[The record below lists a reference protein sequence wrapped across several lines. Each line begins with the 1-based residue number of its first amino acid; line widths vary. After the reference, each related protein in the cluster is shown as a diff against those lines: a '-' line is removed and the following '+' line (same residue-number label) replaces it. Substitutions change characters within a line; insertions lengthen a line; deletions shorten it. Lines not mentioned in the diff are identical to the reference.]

1 MKHSIKFGLMG
12 GMILFC
18 LSMSLTSCEDILG
31 EWSKPTPATAGGGSA
46 VSVTGIT
53 LDPTTLSMK
62 VGDADVTLTATVTPD
77 NATDKAVTWGSD
89 NEAAATVTNGVV
101 HAVGEGTATITAKAG
116 DQTAT
121 CTVTVKVPYTA
132 QEYKKRSW
140 NGTKVDSVKQTATSP
155 TEIANDYTGTI
166 ASGWYTVTGDNVVI
180 SGDQTLTDDTYLI
193 LCDGAKLTITGQING
208 RTHNKSLYI
217 YGQEEGTG
225 QLVVT
230 NSTFAIYGSNSS
242 GTIEIHGG
250 VITAT
255 STSATGLY
263 YYGITMYGGKLN
275 ATGSMAGIGFDSGNF
290 DLYGGEVV
298 AEATTMLGIA
308 TGGGATLTVYGGKVQ
323 ATGGTGYQAI
333 LANIKSGTSGI
344 KFYFSTDGTT
354 DWDSGNSYNGTAA
367 PNKRYAKVE

>member
-1 MKHSIKFGLMG
+1 MKHLIK
-12 GMILFC
+12 
-18 LSMSLTSCEDILG
+18 SLLLVATLLALPLTFTSCEDILG
-31 EWSKPTPATAGGGSA
+31 EWSKPTPATTT

-193 LCDGAKLTITGQING
+193 LCDGAKLTINGQIDGSN
-208 RTHNKSLYI
+208 NKNLYI

-225 QLVVT
+225 KLVVT
-230 NSTFAIYGSNSS
+230 NSTYAIYGTANP
-242 GTIEIHGG
+242 GYTIEIHGG

-255 STSATGLY
+255 STSAAGLY

-275 ATGSMAGIGFDSGNF
+275 ATGNDGIRFASGNF

-298 AEATTMLGIA
+298 AEGTVTGICS
-308 TGGGATLTVYGGKVQ
+308 GSGLDILTVYGGKVQ
-323 ATGGTGYQAI
+323 ATGGTGNPAI
-333 LANIKSGTSGI
+333 GTKIKSGTSDI
-344 KFYFSTDGTT
+344 KFYFSTDGT
-354 DWDSGNSYNGTAA
+354 DWDSGTYKGSAVFA
-367 PNKRYAKVE
+367 DNKRYAKAE